1 MAKSA
6 NFFSLFFCFF
16 FNDTATTEIYT
27 LSLHDALPISTAI
40 VTGPMP
46 RNPKATSP
54 NANTAGANIN
64 PPSPVV
70 LTPYAIAMRVIMV
83 IPNQNALK
91 FPATK
96 PERMFSEAPPSRDE
110 VTISRVWREPT
121 EVKTFTNSG
130 MIAPASVPQVITSD
144 NFHHSV
150 GSPPMLGIRSRDARK
165 VRPTET
171 SDVSQTS
178 VVSGAS

>member
-1 MAKSA
+1 
-6 NFFSLFFCFF
+6 
-16 FNDTATTEIYT
+16 
-27 LSLHDALPISTAI
+27 
-40 VTGPMP
+40 MP

-64 PPSPVV
+64 PLSPVV
-70 LTPYAIAMRVIMV
+70 LAPYAIAMRVIMV

-96 PERMFSEAPPSRDE
+96 PDRMFSEAPPSRDE

-121 EVKTFTNSG
+121 EVNTFDS
-130 MIAPASVPQVITSD
+130 
-144 NFHHSV
+144 FHHRV
-150 GSPPMLGIRSRDARK
+150 ASPPTVGIRSRDARN